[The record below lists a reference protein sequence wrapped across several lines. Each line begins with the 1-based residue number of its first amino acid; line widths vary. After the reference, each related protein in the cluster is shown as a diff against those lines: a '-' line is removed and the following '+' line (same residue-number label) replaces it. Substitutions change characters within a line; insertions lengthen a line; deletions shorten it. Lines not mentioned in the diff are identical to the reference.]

1 MLFIISIEL
10 FEIFVGILR
19 LFEDTLLNLDFI
31 LLLILIPIMPLVLV
45 VILLH
50 RGAATWFCA
59 KTALGRLFCVYGC
72 FRNAIWLLVEITR
85 SG

>member
-59 KTALGRLFCVYGC
+59 KTALGRLFC
-72 FRNAIWLLVEITR
+72 ALSLLQKYNLASCSRHI
-85 SG
+85 